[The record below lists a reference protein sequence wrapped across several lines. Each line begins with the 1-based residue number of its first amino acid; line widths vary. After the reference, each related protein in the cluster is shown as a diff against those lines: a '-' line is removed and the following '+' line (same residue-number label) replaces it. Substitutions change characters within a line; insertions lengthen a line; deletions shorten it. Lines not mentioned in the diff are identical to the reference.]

1 MQDEE
6 LSVATRLKAL
16 RERRGW
22 SQNQLYTRSGVHN
35 STISRIERGEIPSP
49 GIDVLR
55 RLSVALGVDL
65 SEISGE
71 HPMPRRR
78 VEIFE
83 GVAYV
88 PVMRAR
94 AQASGRPAWDD
105 TAETIPVDR
114 TIAAGRP
121 NLRAAIVSGRCMG
134 AHASPGDRV
143 VFDPDARPE
152 QGDMVVVTDDEG
164 ATMLKWYRVDSL
176 GLPYLR
182 AADVQ
187 AWANSR
193 LATLSRTTVS
203 AQLAILSSALKSAG
217 GALRTPSGRFWPRN
231 RRTVRRLAR
240 ARASDQIE
248 QRTFP

>member
-1 MQDEE
+1 MQNGEPT
-6 LSVATRLKAL
+6 VATRLRSL

-71 HPMPRRR
+71 QPMPRRR

-94 AQASGRPAWDD
+94 VQASGRPAWDD
-105 TAETIPVDR
+105 TSETIPVDR
-114 TIAAGRP
+114 TLAAGRP
-121 NLRAAIVSGRCMG
+121 NLRAAVVTGACMG

-143 VFDPDARPE
+143 IFDPDAQPSS
-152 QGDMVVVTDDEG
+152 GDMVIVTDDEG
-164 ATMLKWYRVDSL
+164 ATMVKWYRVDDL
-176 GLPYLR
+176 GRPYLR
-182 AADVQ
+182 ADDGSVIRPNGAKVEGVVLLVMK
-187 AWANSR
+187 R
-193 LATLSRTTVS
+193 
-203 AQLAILSSALKSAG
+203 AQRDPQL
-217 GALRTPSGRFWPRN
+217 
-231 RRTVRRLAR
+231 
-240 ARASDQIE
+240 
-248 QRTFP
+248 